1 MHKVLLCSEMDID
14 IRYRDEELKVAWDLY
29 NDSNDKYKQVIAQ
42 KQAISEIKVSA
53 AR

>member
-1 MHKVLLCSEMDID
+1 MQKVCLSSDMDRD
-14 IRYRDEELKVAWDLY
+14 IPARDEELKVAWDLY